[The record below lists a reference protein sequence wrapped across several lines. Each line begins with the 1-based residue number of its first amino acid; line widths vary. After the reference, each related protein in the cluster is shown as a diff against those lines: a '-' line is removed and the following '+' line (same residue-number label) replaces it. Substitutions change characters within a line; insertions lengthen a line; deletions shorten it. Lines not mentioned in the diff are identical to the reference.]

1 MDISKTCAVFACP
14 PICFPWG
21 YDEEDES
28 CTAMKLQLLN
38 AITTLRTEG
47 VEKFNVVLDSGF
59 GLFAAE
65 MIIGLQEIDPGIEM
79 DLYIPFEEQ
88 ANKWSPELRE
98 RYFAVHEHA
107 KVVAT
112 IGRREDTDREFRTF
126 LSAFELAGAVIA
138 VIERDAPR
146 GVHAL
151 NASTA
156 ASYMRKDV
164 IRLER

>member
-47 VEKFNVVLDSGF
+47 VEKFSVVLDSGF
-59 GLFAAE
+59 GLYAAE

-156 ASYMRKDV
+156 ASYMKKDV

>member
-1 MDISKTCAVFACP
+1 MDISKTCAIFASP

-21 YDEEDES
+21 YDEEDEG
-28 CTAMKLQLLN
+28 CAAMKLQLLN

-47 VEKFNVVLDSGF
+47 IERFNVVPDPGF
-59 GLFAAE
+59 GLYAAE
-65 MIIGLQEIDPGIEM
+65 MIIGLQEMDPSIEM

-156 ASYMRKDV
+156 ASYMKKDV

>member
-1 MDISKTCAVFACP
+1 MDISKTCAIFACP

-21 YDEEDES
+21 YDEEDEG
-28 CTAMKLQLLN
+28 CAAMKLQLLN

-47 VEKFNVVLDSGF
+47 IERFNVVLDPGF
-59 GLFAAE
+59 GLYAAE
-65 MIIGLQEIDPGIEM
+65 MIIGLQEMDRGIEM
-79 DLYIPFEEQ
+79 DLYIPFEQQ

-98 RYFAVHEHA
+98 RYFAVQEHA
-107 KVVAT
+107 SVVAT
-112 IGRREDTDREFRTF
+112 IGRREEADHEFRTY
-126 LSAFELAGAVIA
+126 LSAFEMAGAVIA
-138 VIERDAPR
+138 VIERDDSR

-156 ASYMRKDV
+156 ASYMKKDV

>member
-1 MDISKTCAVFACP
+1 MDISKTCAIFACP
-14 PICFPWG
+14 PICLPGG
-21 YDEEDES
+21 YAEEYEG
-28 CTAMKLQLLN
+28 CAAMKRQLLN

-47 VEKFNVVLDSGF
+47 VERFNVVLDPGF
-59 GLFAAE
+59 GLYAAE
-65 MIIGLQEIDPGIEM
+65 MIIGLQEMDPSIEM
-79 DLYIPFEEQ
+79 DGYIPFEEQ

-98 RYFAVHEHA
+98 RYFAVQGHA
-107 KVVAT
+107 SVVAT
-112 IGRREDTDREFRTF
+112 IGRREEADHEFMTY

-138 VIERDAPR
+138 VIERGDPR

-156 ASYMRKDV
+156 ASYMKKDV

>member
-156 ASYMRKDV
+156 ASYMKKDV

>member
-28 CTAMKLQLLN
+28 CAAMKLQLLN

-59 GLFAAE
+59 GLYAAE

-112 IGRREDTDREFRTF
+112 IGRREDTDREFRTV

-156 ASYMRKDV
+156 ASYMKKDV

>member
-1 MDISKTCAVFACP
+1 MDISNTCAIFACP

-21 YDEEDES
+21 FDEEDEG
-28 CTAMKLQLLN
+28 CAAMKLQLLN

-47 VEKFNVVLDSGF
+47 VEKFNVVLDPGF
-59 GLFAAE
+59 GLYTAE
-65 MIIGLQEIDPGIEM
+65 MLVGLQEIDPGIEM

-88 ANKWSPELRE
+88 ANKWSAELRE

-112 IGRREDTDREFRTF
+112 IGRREDTDHEFRTY
-126 LSAFELAGAVIA
+126 LSAFEMAGAVIA
-138 VIERDAPR
+138 LIERDDPR

-156 ASYMRKDV
+156 ASYMKKDV

>member
-28 CTAMKLQLLN
+28 CAAMKLQLLN

-59 GLFAAE
+59 GLYAAE

-156 ASYMRKDV
+156 ASYMKKDV

>member
-28 CTAMKLQLLN
+28 CAAMKLQLLN

-47 VEKFNVVLDSGF
+47 VEKCNVVLDSGF
-59 GLFAAE
+59 GLYAAE

-112 IGRREDTDREFRTF
+112 IGRREDTDREFRTY

-138 VIERDAPR
+138 VIERDDPR

-156 ASYMRKDV
+156 ASYMKKDV

>member
-1 MDISKTCAVFACP
+1 MDISKTCAIFACP

-21 YDEEDES
+21 YDEEDEG
-28 CTAMKLQLLN
+28 CAAMKLQLLN

-47 VEKFNVVLDSGF
+47 IERFNVVLDPGF
-59 GLFAAE
+59 GLYAAE
-65 MIIGLQEIDPGIEM
+65 MIIGLQEMDPSIEM

-88 ANKWSPELRE
+88 ASKWSPELRE
-98 RYFAVHEHA
+98 RYFTLQEHA
-107 KVVAT
+107 SVVAT
-112 IGRREDTDREFRTF
+112 IGRREDADHEFRTY

-156 ASYMRKDV
+156 ASYMKKDV